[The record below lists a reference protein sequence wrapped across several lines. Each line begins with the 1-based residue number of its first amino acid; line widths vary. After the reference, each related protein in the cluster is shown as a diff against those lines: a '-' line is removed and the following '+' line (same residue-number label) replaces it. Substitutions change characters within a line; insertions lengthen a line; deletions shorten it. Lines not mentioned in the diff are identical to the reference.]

1 MKGRRDNRDD
11 RVIDYL
17 RQRGGAPMPA
27 RLPSEVIDAAARTP
41 RDGGA
46 HRRPAWAT
54 PLLAAAAVLLAVV
67 VTLGGLALVD
77 PKVGD
82 DPTREP
88 SPSSILPTVPPS
100 VTPRSS
106 ASPDPEPTATAS
118 PEPTDEPTGVETGEV
133 LVAVTDDLVVRA
145 APSTASDSEIYS
157 VRLQPGDLLRVT
169 EGPVAGSGFTW
180 YRGAVLDS
188 SAPDGVREGWV
199 AAADQAG
206 TAWLA
211 AVPGEGD
218 GWRLLGE
225 STSGEP
231 YSVDVATGSDEFPA
245 LWADA
250 GISEDLPSV
259 DFETE
264 VVVRY
269 THAVSGTCPDIN
281 LEGIGVDSAEDI
293 VYSVVTLPSSP
304 LFEGRSCTTDARP
317 HAFVVAVDRDL
328 LPDGEVHFR
337 LERGFIACADCG
349 RESEEVTVVLP

>member
-1 MKGRRDNRDD
+1 MTGRRNNRDD

-17 RQRGGAPMPA
+17 RQRGEAPMPA
-27 RLPSEVIDAAARTP
+27 RLPAEVIDAAARTP
-41 RDGGA
+41 QNNDGQ
-46 HRRPAWAT
+46 RRATWVT
-54 PLLAAAAVLLAVV
+54 PLLAAAAVMLAVV

-77 PKVGD
+77 PQIGD
-82 DPTREP
+82 DPTPEP
-88 SPSSILPTVPPS
+88 SPSSTVPTMSPS
-100 VTPRSS
+100 VTPRPS
-106 ASPDPEPTATAS
+106 ASPDPDPSASAS
-118 PEPTDEPTGVETGEV
+118 PEATDEPTGVEPGQV
-133 LVAVTDDLVVRA
+133 LVTVTDDLVVRS

-169 EGPVAGSGFTW
+169 EGPVEGSGFTW

-199 AAADQAG
+199 AAADQDG

-231 YSVDVATGSDEFPA
+231 YTVGVATSSDDLPA

-250 GISEDLPSV
+250 GISEDLPAI
-259 DFETE
+259 DFQRE

-269 THAVSGTCPDIN
+269 THAVSSTCPDIN
-281 LEGIGVDSAEDI
+281 LEGIGVDPLDDI

-304 LFEGRSCTTDARP
+304 LFEGQTCTSDARP
-317 HAFVVAVDRDL
+317 HAFVVAVDRDQ

-337 LERGFIACADCG
+337 LQRGFIACVDCG
-349 RESEEVTVVLP
+349 RESEEVSVVLP